1 MRMPEH
7 GAVRV
12 GAAGS
17 AIQQPPYSLDIEDNL
32 LSGHQA
38 SAILDGK
45 PVAALLT
52 NVQGVR
58 NAIKACD
65 AYEQRN
71 PSSEANAHDI
81 LMAARLGAPSR
92 HQRYRLTSP
101 GRQVQ
106 IGSPVG

>member
-1 MRMPEH
+1 MPEH